1 MAGTQG
7 DPTKHMLFFSEL
19 CAQNI
24 SFAGKNM

>member
-7 DPTKHMLFFSEL
+7 DPVKHMLFSEL

-24 SFAGKNM
+24 SFAGKNI